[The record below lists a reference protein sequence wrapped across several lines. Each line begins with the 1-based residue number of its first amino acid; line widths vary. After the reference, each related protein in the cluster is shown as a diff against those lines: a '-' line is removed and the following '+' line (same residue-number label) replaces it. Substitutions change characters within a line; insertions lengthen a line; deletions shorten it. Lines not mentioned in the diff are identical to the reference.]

1 MKTLAKIFFAL
12 LLGTTL
18 VHASAFSKDAKFRTM
33 QVHITA
39 DKPITTGSNLFLFEL
54 KKNGTPLTDAKVSVK
69 AFMPAMPG
77 MPAMSSKAVAKN
89 LGNGKYSASLNL
101 VMNGT
106 WQLHI
111 FVTQKSGKKSRIKTS
126 LNF

>member
-1 MKTLAKIFFAL
+1 MKTLVKIFFTMI
-12 LLGTTL
+12 LGVTL
-18 VHASAFSKDAKFRTM
+18 SHAAAFSKDAKFRTT

-39 DKPITTGSNLFLFEL
+39 DKPITTGGNIFLFEL
-54 KKNGTPLTDAKVSVK
+54 KKNGTLITDAKVSVK

-77 MPAMSSKAVAKN
+77 MPAMSSQAVAKN
-89 LGNGKYSASLNL
+89 LGDGKYSAPLNL

-111 FVTQKSGKKSRIKTS
+111 FITQKSGQKSRIKTS